1 MADDSALALQK
12 AVVARLKSDAALTA
26 LISARVY
33 DEPPQSVVFPYVR
46 IGNIDVSPFR
56 DSCTTA
62 DDLVM
67 SIECHSRPTS
77 GRVEA
82 TRMAAAVR
90 QSLDQAALTITG
102 FDLEWLD
109 FLTQSVTRASDGKSY
124 IAVVA
129 FEVSVAPA
137 P

>member
-1 MADDSALALQK
+1 MADDSALVLQK
-12 AVVARLKSDAALTA
+12 AVVARLKLNADI
-26 LISARVY
+26 ISLAGSRVY
-33 DEPPQSVVFPYVR
+33 DEPPQNVTFPYVR
-46 IGNIDVSPFR
+46 IGNVDVSPYR

-62 DDLVM
+62 DELVM
-67 SIECHSRPTS
+67 SIECHSRPNS

-82 TRMAAAVR
+82 TRIAAAVR
-90 QSLDQAALTITG
+90 QSLDQAAISLSG
-102 FDLEWLD
+102 FDLEWID
-109 FLTQSVTRASDGKSY
+109 FLTQSVTRAPDGKSY

>member
-1 MADDSALALQK
+1 MADDSALVLQK
-12 AVVARLKSDAALTA
+12 TVVARLRADTALTA
-26 LISARVY
+26 LVAGRVY
-33 DEPPQSVVFPYVR
+33 DEPPQDVAFPYVR
-46 IGNIDVSPFR
+46 IGNIDVSPYR

-62 DDLVM
+62 DELVM

-82 TRMAAAVR
+82 TQIAAAVR
-90 QSLDQAALTITG
+90 QSLDQAALTLTG
-102 FDLEWLD
+102 FTLEWLD
-109 FLTQSVTRASDGKSY
+109 FLTQSVTRAPDGRTY

-129 FEVSVAPA
+129 FEVSIAPA

>member
-1 MADDSALALQK
+1 MADDSALALQQA
-12 AVVARLKSDAALTA
+12 AVAQLKGDATLSALVA
-26 LISARVY
+26 ARIY
-33 DEPPQSVVFPYVR
+33 DEPPQGVAFPYVR
-46 IGNIDVSPFR
+46 IGNVDVTPFR

-62 DDLVM
+62 DELRL
-67 SIECHSRPTS
+67 SIECHSRPNA

-90 QSLDQAALTITG
+90 RSLDQAALTLSG
-102 FDLEWLD
+102 FILEWID
-109 FLTQSVTRASDGKSY
+109 FTTQAVTRAPDGKSY
-124 IAVVA
+124 IAIVA